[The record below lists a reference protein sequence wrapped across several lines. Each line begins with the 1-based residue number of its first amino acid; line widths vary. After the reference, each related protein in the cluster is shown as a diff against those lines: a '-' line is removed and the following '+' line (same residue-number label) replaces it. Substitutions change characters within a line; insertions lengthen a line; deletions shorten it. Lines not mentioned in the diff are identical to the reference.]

1 VVVAVHLAVA
11 VVAVGQQSAGQW
23 MHCWAVDRLVL
34 WLYQMAC
41 TMACTRGHDSQS
53 AKQCAS
59 KIRQVLWRTLVKVTS
74 GWDMLATLLTLAM
87 SD

>member
-1 VVVAVHLAVA
+1 MVVAVHLAVAVA

-41 TMACTRGHDSQS
+41 IMACTRGHDSQS
-53 AKQCAS
+53 AKQCAVS
-59 KIRQVLWRTLVKVTS
+59 QSNCCSRS
-74 GWDMLATLLTLAM
+74 LAVEIDIAKRVYC
-87 SD
+87 